1 MKTKFSKEVLI
12 GLSVLIAGLALFF
25 GINYLKGIN
34 LFKAAN
40 YYYVSY
46 TNVSG
51 LAVSAPVTLNGYQVG
66 LVREIEYE
74 YDNPG
79 HVRVELSLDRKLNI
93 PVGSEAIIESDMLG
107 TASIAL
113 KFSENRDFHTVGDR
127 LVGVVSTGLMDNVKD
142 ELMPNV
148 VVVIS
153 RIDTMLSALNTVVS
167 DPALLQ
173 SVKRLDAITANL
185 ERSTAQLS
193 VMMNS
198 SVPGVVTN
206 VNELSANLNTISSD
220 LTELSG
226 QLKGLPI
233 DSTMRNVYQI
243 TQNVND
249 LTSKLQ
255 DDNSTLGLLMNDT
268 QLYDNM
274 NNAVGSLDSLLI
286 DVKKNPKRYISIKLL

>member
-113 KFSENRDFHTVGDR
+113 KFSENRDFHTVGDK

-206 VNELSANLNTISSD
+206 VNELSANLNTISSA

-233 DSTMRNVYQI
+233 DSTMCNVYQI

>member
-1 MKTKFSKEVLI
+1 MKKKFSKEVLI

-79 HVRVELSLDRKLNI
+79 HVKVELSLDRKLNI
-93 PVGSEAIIESDMLG
+93 PAGTEAVIESDMLG

-113 KFSENRDFHTVGDR
+113 KFTDNAKFHNVGDK
-127 LVGVVSTGLMDNVKD
+127 LIGVVSSGLMDNVNN
-142 ELMPNV
+142 ELMPNIV
-148 VVVIS
+148 AVLPKVDSIL
-153 RIDTMLSALNTVVS
+153 TALNAVVA

-173 SVKRLDAITANL
+173 SVQRLSAITANL
-185 ERSTAQLS
+185 EKSTAQLAG
-193 VMMNS
+193 MMNS
-198 SVPGVVTN
+198 TVPGVMTN
-206 VNELSANLNTISSD
+206 VKELSVNLNTISSD

-226 QLKGLPI
+226 QLKDLPI
-233 DSTMRNVYQI
+233 DSTMQNVYDI

-249 LTSKLQ
+249 LTSRLQ
-255 DDNSTLGLLMNDT
+255 DNNSTLGLLMNDT

-274 NNAVGSLDSLLI
+274 NSAVSSLDSLLI

>member
-113 KFSENRDFHTVGDR
+113 KFSENSDFHTVGDK

-153 RIDTMLSALNTVVS
+153 RIDTMLTALNTVVS

>member
-113 KFSENRDFHTVGDR
+113 KFSENRDFHTVGDK

-243 TQNVND
+243 TQNVNN

>member
-113 KFSENRDFHTVGDR
+113 KFSENRDFHTVGDK

-233 DSTMRNVYQI
+233 DSTMCNVYQI

>member
-113 KFSENRDFHTVGDR
+113 KFSENRDFHTVGDK

>member
-93 PVGSEAIIESDMLG
+93 PAGSEAIIESDMLG

-113 KFSENRDFHTVGDR
+113 KFSENKDFHDVGDK

>member
-113 KFSENRDFHTVGDR
+113 KFSENRDFHTVGDK

-153 RIDTMLSALNTVVS
+153 RIDTMLTALNTVVS